1 MVDPF
6 LAAEA
11 FGCLGLAGCCLW
23 TFAATRARM
32 IAVQLASGPCFAL
45 HWALQ
50 GHWTAALSSVLM
62 LALAAVSLGLE
73 GNPGNARV
81 RAARVLFLCLLPA
94 EAAMAA
100 LTWQG
105 PASAFAAAGTAVVCA
120 ARWQVQADRFRALLL
135 LSSVPWLGH
144 NLLVGS
150 APSVAADLFC
160 LGRAAA
166 ERRWTFRRAPSPSAA
181 AALSAG

>member
-1 MVDPF
+1 MADFTV
-6 LAAEA
+6 AAEV

-32 IAVQLASGPCFAL
+32 TVVQLASGLCFAL

-50 GHWTAALSSVLM
+50 GHWTAALSCALMLM
-62 LALAAVSLGLE
+62 LAVVSLGLE
-73 GNPGNARV
+73 GHVNSARV
-81 RAARVLFLCLLPA
+81 RAARVLFLCLLPVV
-94 EAAMAA
+94 AAVAA

-105 PASAFAAAGTAVVCA
+105 PASAFAAVGTATICLG
-120 ARWQVQADRFRALLL
+120 RWQVRAERFRALLL

-150 APSVAADLFC
+150 APGVAADLFC
-160 LGRAAA
+160 LARAAA
-166 ERRWTFRRAPSPSAA
+166 ERWRMPRAPAAAA